1 MKDSVVVVVVVVLVL
16 VLVLVVVVV
25 VVVAV
30 VVVAVVVV
38 VVVVDVLII
47 LIPAFAAGV
56 LPFRLL
62 DHVGSTVEVGAVS
75 LEKISPT
82 NSDVFGR

>member
-1 MKDSVVVVVVVVLVL
+1 MKDSVVVVVVVV
-16 VLVLVVVVV
+16 VVAVA
-25 VVVAV
+25 VAV
-30 VVVAVVVV
+30 VVM
-38 VVVVDVLII
+38 VVDVLII
-47 LIPAFAAGV
+47 LIPAFAAAV